1 MPELTIRKTRLEDL
15 ETIMKIYERAR
26 AFMAANGNPRQ
37 WANNNWPPES
47 LIRQDI
53 ADGHSYVA
61 VTEEGEI
68 AATFFYK
75 YGENAE
81 PGYQAIEDGEWIG
94 EDTYGVLHRMAA
106 SGTVKGAATFCMEW
120 CYQQSGHM
128 RGDTHPDNKPMQGV
142 FKKMG
147 FQYCGII
154 HVVEDNDPR
163 YAYERL

>member
-1 MPELTIRKTRLEDL
+1 
-15 ETIMKIYERAR
+15 
-26 AFMAANGNPRQ
+26 
-37 WANNNWPPES
+37 
-47 LIRQDI
+47 
-53 ADGHSYVA
+53 
-61 VTEEGEI
+61 
-68 AATFFYK
+68 
-75 YGENAE
+75 
-81 PGYQAIEDGEWIG
+81 
-94 EDTYGVLHRMAA
+94 MAA